1 MNGQTSTTVKGSN
14 GKLVGSDVEPSS
26 PVHLPVED
34 PARDENA
41 SPVTAENPMMPQ
53 VVVDPRKDL
62 WQNIALNTKDNQ
74 PTQTEINL
82 LVVGTSGGGKTSV
95 LHRIFSSISTSGSA
109 VSKGSVKLKPTTAL
123 DYTFARRTD
132 RHVSQIAHL
141 WELAQGTE
149 LSQLCDVVIT
159 PDNIHSMLLM
169 IVVDC
174 SDPSTMWETVTY
186 WLKRVDRRMNE
197 IMQKMRAKGSTT
209 PDKLINRC
217 MRTLGVD
224 HPDKDRIRIPG
235 LPIVIVCNKL
245 DAFAGDMPLMKTM
258 VRSMRFLAHL
268 YGAYL
273 IFTAETDASKLR
285 ALMNHLVFLVPFDPR
300 LIELDPERGPV
311 LVLPDTDT
319 FADIGDPTVCDMS
332 DFRSTGDAEIDRWK
346 APFDSLFPP
355 KHVDGRRNSDPFLK
369 RLYDAGENGFGEPAI
384 DAMRKQKDDELE
396 QYRKGASKR
405 EKNGTEEKE
414 KGKGK
419 SKKEKEV
426 S

>member
-1 MNGQTSTTVKGSN
+1 MNGESSTTEKAMNNGTAGGMAEPGSPDRIP
-14 GKLVGSDVEPSS
+14 GDDSTREEITS
-26 PVHLPVED
+26 PT
-34 PARDENA
+34 
-41 SPVTAENPMMPQ
+41 TAENSTTPQ

-62 WQNIALNTKDNQ
+62 WQNIALNTKDNHV
-74 PTQTEINL
+74 TQTEVNL

-109 VSKGSVKLKPTTAL
+109 VSKSGVKLKPTTAL
-123 DYTFARRTD
+123 DYSFARRSD
-132 RHVSQIAHL
+132 RHVSQMAHL

-159 PDNIHSMLLM
+159 PDTIHSMILM

-217 MRTLGVD
+217 IRTLGEG
-224 HPDKDRIRIPG
+224 HPDKDRIRFAG

-245 DAFAGDMPLMKTM
+245 DAFTGDMPLMKTM
-258 VRSMRFLAHL
+258 VRCMRFLAHL

-273 IFTAETDASKLR
+273 IFTAETDATKLR
-285 ALMNHLVFLVPFDPR
+285 ALLNLIVFLVPFDAK

-311 LVLPDTDT
+311 LVIPDADT
-319 FADIGDPTVCDMS
+319 FADIGDPVVCDMTE
-332 DFRSTGDAEIDRWK
+332 FRSTGDAEIDRWK
-346 APFDSLFPP
+346 APFDALFPP
-355 KHVDGRRNSDPFLK
+355 KRADGRRSSDPFLK
-369 RLYDAGENGFGEPAI
+369 RLFDTGENGFGEPAI

-396 QYRKGASKR
+396 QYRKGSSKR
-405 EKNGTEEKE
+405 EKTGNEEKG
-414 KGKGK
+414 GKTK
-419 SKKEKEV
+419 AKKEKEKE
-426 S
+426 